1 MIGEV
6 EKARED
12 IDLSITLDPYNAWA
26 YRNKGLYN
34 LMKGNTAEAIRL
46 LKRVEEMDPFVEY
59 LYLYLG
65 KAYYD
70 AGDKRN
76 ACAAYGKSFT
86 VNTNLFLA
94 FPESSCNRIFFLFRF
109 STRQANLTTMRTNV
123 LLALDQWKP
132 Y

>member
-34 LMKGNTAEAIRL
+34 LIKGNTAEAIRL

-76 ACAAYGKSFT
+76 ACAAYGKSF
-86 VNTNLFLA
+86 
-94 FPESSCNRIFFLFRF
+94 ERME
-109 STRQANLTTMRTNV
+109 LTKSELNKYCP
-123 LLALDQWKP
+123 Q
-132 Y
+132 